1 MSWLFW
7 IVILLLPIVLGI
19 FVQRAI
25 VKKDLSKSKRI
36 IFSSINLVVITLV
49 IPLIEVLLIIF
60 TSNSDPAASGWLLVF
75 YVMFSPVLLG
85 VNAIILFIANWLFQ
99 KRLNK

>member
-1 MSWLFW
+1 MSWIFL

-75 YVMFSPVLLG
+75 CVIFHQYFLVSMQSYCLSQIGRFKKG
-85 VNAIILFIANWLFQ
+85 
-99 KRLNK
+99 